1 MVFIYFPDIQRVS
14 FKKYGLK
21 LLSHTVPLS
30 KTASLRRNYRH
41 LGDGKAATATL
52 FVPTIEP
59 PKTDT
64 GKTRDS
70 TENSDRRICRDSFE
84 PLCSRMLTL
93 SRPDIKEH

>member
-52 FVPTIEP
+52 FVPTRVSQNRHRED
-59 PKTDT
+59 K
-64 GKTRDS
+64 R
-70 TENSDRRICRDSFE
+70 
-84 PLCSRMLTL
+84 L
-93 SRPDIKEH
+93 H